1 MLTHKLAKRDIE
13 NKSASTVLTCLACQ
27 SYYNNIWSCL
37 NNDHQRH
44 KYPEPGSI
52 TKFKTYE
59 RTKTILF
66 VIYADFECYI
76 EGLDM
81 VGQNP
86 HKSSTTQYQKH
97 NLSGFCYYIKCFDSS
112 IYKPKL
118 EHYTQQYEGEDIT
131 KKFVD
136 LLEEELHD
144 IYQKFKEIT
153 PIKMRSA
160 DIANYK
166 NATKCYVCND
176 EFTPENYRVGD
187 HCHYTGTYRGAAHT

>member
-1 MLTHKLAKRDIE
+1 MLHRRVGHGRP
-13 NKSASTVLTCLACQ
+13 KSTQV
-27 SYYNNIWSCL
+27 
-37 NNDHQRH
+37 
-44 KYPEPGSI
+44 KYHP
-52 TKFKTYE
+52 
-59 RTKTILF
+59 
-66 VIYADFECYI
+66 
-76 EGLDM
+76 
-81 VGQNP
+81 N
-86 HKSSTTQYQKH
+86 QKH

-118 EHYTQQYEGEDIT
+118 VRYTQQYEGEDIT

-176 EFTPENYRVGD
+176 EFTPENYMKITECTEVQ
-187 HCHYTGTYRGAAHT
+187 HTPNVI

>member
-13 NKSASTVLTCLACQ
+13 NKSASTVLMCLACQ

-86 HKSSTTQYQKH
+86 HKSSTTQTKSTTLVGSVTTS
-97 NLSGFCYYIKCFDSS
+97 NVLTALSTNPNWYAT
-112 IYKPKL
+112 PNN
-118 EHYTQQYEGEDIT
+118 T
-131 KKFVD
+131 KEK
-136 LLEEELHD
+136 
-144 IYQKFKEIT
+144 IS
-153 PIKMRSA
+153 PRNS
-160 DIANYK
+160 
-166 NATKCYVCND
+166 
-176 EFTPENYRVGD
+176 
-187 HCHYTGTYRGAAHT
+187 